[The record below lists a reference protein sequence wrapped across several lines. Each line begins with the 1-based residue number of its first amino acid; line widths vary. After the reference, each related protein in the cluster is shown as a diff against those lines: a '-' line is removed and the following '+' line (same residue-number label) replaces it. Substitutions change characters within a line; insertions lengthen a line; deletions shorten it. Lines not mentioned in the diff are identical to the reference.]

1 MHARHNKR
9 QSKEKKKKMVIET
22 ICDGNWVLLRN
33 GSICVHDRWIDCSA
47 EKIIHSFEDGKRVLS
62 SIPEAAK
69 ESWMKGWLIG
79 SGRPFTSGI
88 VESKQTGQIE
98 REKEKRTM
106 ERRAADRS
114 NDICT
119 RKTFKEIRYWVT
131 LQGMRIFPGISS
143 RSYLFSFEIRHNL
156 KRHSTPCF
164 LAICYT
170 QYPKPCDKEKVHS
183 TLDEHSSEFVE
194 ETSLRIIDCN
204 LHLFFFFLRVLI
216 VFWPW

>member
-1 MHARHNKR
+1 
-9 QSKEKKKKMVIET
+9 MVIET
-22 ICDGNWVLLRN
+22 IRDGNRDGFIAQPIYMRFRSMNRSRRVL
-33 GSICVHDRWIDCSA
+33 SK

-143 RSYLFSFEIRHNL
+143 RSYLFSFEIRHKL
-156 KRHSTPCF
+156 KRHNRVLSSGSVTR
-164 LAICYT
+164 
-170 QYPKPCDKEKVHS
+170 YPKLVNEKWKKKKIHS
-183 TLDEHSSEFVE
+183 TRTNTGRNSSKKFVSSE
-194 ETSLRIIDCN
+194 
-204 LHLFFFFLRVLI
+204 
-216 VFWPW
+216 